1 MMWAN
6 AGRFRRGLRRAES
19 PSSSESS
26 SPESSS
32 PESSSSAS
40 SSSNDS
46 DSVSPVT
53 CLQIT
58 RRCSLFGV
66 EHVLAEVS
74 QRPRADLSKARNVAE
89 ASDREE
95 H

>member
-19 PSSSESS
+19 PSSS
-26 SPESSS
+26 ESSS